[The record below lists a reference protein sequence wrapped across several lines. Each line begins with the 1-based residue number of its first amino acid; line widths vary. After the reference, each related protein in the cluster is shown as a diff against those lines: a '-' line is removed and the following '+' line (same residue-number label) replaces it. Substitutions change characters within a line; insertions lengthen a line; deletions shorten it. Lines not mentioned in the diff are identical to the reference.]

1 MLIKKILK
9 FLIFSAVAVSLF
21 SGCTGSQTNLKTS
34 SVSVAKIADND
45 KFSSEIFAMDTV
57 MDITAYG
64 KDSEKAVLETE
75 KEIYRLEKLFS
86 TTDENSE
93 IYKLNKDKSAVLSDD
108 TFNLIKRSIDFYHK
122 TGEIL
127 DISIYPVVR
136 EWGFTTGEY
145 KVPDNTVLE
154 ELKKHIDSDKIA
166 INESTKAVT
175 LGDKDMLIDL
185 GAVAKGYTSDK
196 ICTLMKNMGIKSA
209 VVSLGGNVQTI
220 GLKPDG
226 SKWKIAVQNPFSD
239 GGYAASLEISDCD
252 VITSGAYERY
262 FEQNG
267 KTYHHIMD
275 PKTAAPADT
284 DLASATI
291 ISKDAALAD
300 AYSTTLFIMGKDKA
314 VDFWR
319 KNKSDFDI
327 ILIGNDSNI
336 YVSKNIANDFNLL
349 DKNFTLNIIE

>member
-1 MLIKKILK
+1 MIIKKTLK
-9 FLIFSAVAVSLF
+9 FLIFSAVAVSVF
-21 SGCTGSQTNLKTS
+21 SSCGNNETNLKTS
-34 SVSVAKIADND
+34 SVSVAESTNND

-64 KDSEKAVLETE
+64 KDSEKAVAETE
-75 KEIYRLEKLFS
+75 KEINRLEKLFS
-86 TTDENSE
+86 TTNENSE
-93 IYKLNKDKSAVLSDD
+93 IYKLNNDKSAILSDD
-108 TFNLIKRSIDFYHK
+108 TFNLIKRSLDFYHK
-122 TGEIL
+122 TGETL

-145 KVPDNTVLE
+145 NVPDNTVLE
-154 ELKKHIDSDKIA
+154 ELKKHIDSDKISL
-166 INESTKAVT
+166 NENTKTVT
-175 LGDKDMLIDL
+175 LDDKDMLVDL

-196 ICTLMKNMGIKSA
+196 ICSLMKDMGIKSA
-209 VVSLGGNVQTI
+209 VVSLGGNVQTV

-239 GGYAASLEISDCD
+239 GNYAASLNIADCA

-262 FEQNG
+262 FEQDG
-267 KTYHHIMD
+267 KIYHHIMD

-291 ISKDAALAD
+291 VSKDATLAD

-319 KNKSDFDI
+319 KNKNDFDI
-327 ILIGNDSNI
+327 ILIDKDSNI
-336 YVSKNIANDFNLL
+336 YVSKNIANDFDIL
-349 DKNFTLNIIE
+349 DESFKLNIVE

>member
-1 MLIKKILK
+1 MIIKKTLK
-9 FLIFSAVAVSLF
+9 FLTFSAVAVSLF
-21 SGCTGSQTNLKTS
+21 SACGNTENNLKTS
-34 SVSVAKIADND
+34 SVSVAESADND

-64 KDSEKAVLETE
+64 KDSEKAVAETE
-75 KEIYRLEKLFS
+75 KEINRLEKLFS
-86 TTDENSE
+86 TTNENSE

-108 TFNLIKRSIDFYHK
+108 TFDLIKRSLNFYHK

-145 KVPDNTVLE
+145 KVPDASVLE
-154 ELKKHIDSDKIA
+154 ELKKHIDSDKISLDE
-166 INESTKAVT
+166 NTKTVT
-175 LGDKDMLIDL
+175 LEDKDMLVDL

-196 ICTLMKNMGIKSA
+196 ICGLMKDMGIKSA
-209 VVSLGGNVQTI
+209 VVSLGGNVQTV

-239 GGYAASLEISDCD
+239 GGYAASLNIADCA

-262 FEQNG
+262 FEQDG
-267 KTYHHIMD
+267 KIYHHIMD

-291 ISKDAALAD
+291 VSKDATLAD

-319 KNKSDFDI
+319 ENKSDFDI
-327 ILIGNDSNI
+327 ILIDKDSNI
-336 YVSKNIANDFNLL
+336 YVSKNIADDFDVL
-349 DKNFTLNIIE
+349 DESFTLNIVE